1 MALNPRF
8 AGHRIGKA
16 GGHTVELYVDYVCPY
31 SKKMFDKLYQSV
43 FPTLEKD
50 YPTVSFIFRHQVQPW
65 HPSSTMTHE
74 AALAVERV
82 DPSKFW
88 DFSLA
93 LFANQT
99 RYYDSST
106 ATETRLDMYKRLAQL
121 AEESVGVRATEVL
134 KYLNFEPVQI
144 GSAEGHN
151 VGNAVT
157 DDLKLL
163 TRLSRTSSIHVT
175 PTVLFNGIADPSVES
190 SFSVD
195 EWHEYLKKKA
205 AS

>member
-1 MALNPRF
+1 MCSVINFLQN
-8 AGHRIGKA
+8 
-16 GGHTVELYVDYVCPY
+16 
-31 SKKMFDKLYQSV
+31 V

-121 AEESVGVRATEVL
+121 AEESVGVRAAEVL

-157 DDLKLL
+157 DSDSDANF
-163 TRLSRTSSIHVT
+163 RS
-175 PTVLFNGIADPSVES
+175 PTI
-190 SFSVD
+190 
-195 EWHEYLKKKA
+195 
-205 AS
+205 

>member
-1 MALNPRF
+1 
-8 AGHRIGKA
+8 
-16 GGHTVELYVDYVCPY
+16 
-31 SKKMFDKLYQSV
+31 
-43 FPTLEKD
+43 
-50 YPTVSFIFRHQVQPW
+50 
-65 HPSSTMTHE
+65 MTHE

-121 AEESVGVRATEVL
+121 AEESVGVRAAEVL

-151 VGNAVT
+151 VGNAVP
-157 DDLKLL
+157 DSDSDANF
-163 TRLSRTSSIHVT
+163 RL
-175 PTVLFNGIADPSVES
+175 PTI
-190 SFSVD
+190 
-195 EWHEYLKKKA
+195 
-205 AS
+205 